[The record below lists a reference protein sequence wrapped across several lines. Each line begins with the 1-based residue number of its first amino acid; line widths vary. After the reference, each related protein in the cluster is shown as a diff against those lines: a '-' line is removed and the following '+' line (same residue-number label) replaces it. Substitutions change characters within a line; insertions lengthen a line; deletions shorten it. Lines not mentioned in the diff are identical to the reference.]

1 MQMFLRRWWVV
12 PYNSLYS
19 HPVFVARILERGV
32 RVVFWSRSCL
42 EISIADVAT
51 TVLNQASLFMSG
63 DFGPYNRLP
72 SRDPAKPGEQMHQ
85 KHRQERKLIFGT
97 LVAGPV
103 SPGFQ
108 AKLWR
113 VPKLGRLSW
122 FGRKWDHNCVF
133 TIFDSFHFSFQRLSY
148 YLTFLERLLE
158 TTQNCEMSL

>member
-1 MQMFLRRWWVV
+1 M
-12 PYNSLYS
+12 
-19 HPVFVARILERGV
+19 
-32 RVVFWSRSCL
+32 
-42 EISIADVAT
+42 IADVAT
-51 TVLNQASLFMSG
+51 TVLEASLFMSG

-122 FGRKWDHNCVF
+122 SREN
-133 TIFDSFHFSFQRLSY
+133 
-148 YLTFLERLLE
+148 E
-158 TTQNCEMSL
+158 TTNAFLQFSIHFILVFYA